1 MNVCARVL
9 GIVGVFA
16 AAATLSGVATP
27 PVGASLPRPIAA
39 TPTAASSE
47 TTRAVGYLVL
57 DDRDLARRTP
67 GWSSVASLTAF
78 RSTVTCS
85 SGRGETLRVPDRAKA
100 GGDVRVWTGPGR
112 GSVAVL
118 VGGRVVARAST
129 ASSTFGYRRIP
140 FAGAGRVDIRITSA
154 DKRVCI
160 DAVRVVLPDIIPG
173 G

>member
-1 MNVCARVL
+1 MNVRVRAIGVAAVL
-9 GIVGVFA
+9 VATVG
-16 AAATLSGVATP
+16 LSGAITSSAVASVPRST
-27 PVGASLPRPIAA
+27 ASVTSVRE
-39 TPTAASSE
+39 S
-47 TTRAVGYLVL
+47 TRAFGYLVL
-57 DDRDLARRTP
+57 DDRDLARRTT

-78 RSTVTCS
+78 RSTLTCA
-85 SGRGETLRVPDRAKA
+85 SGRGETLRVPDRAQA

-118 VGGRVVARAST
+118 VGRRVVARAST

-140 FAGAGRVDIRITSA
+140 FDGAGRVDIRITSA

-160 DAVRVVLPDIIPG
+160 DAVRVVLPDIVPG